1 MTRDTL
7 TLRYAPPPRGP
18 VRLNLRVLDT
28 FRIEPPVRPGPG
40 DAVYFRGRDLRD
52 GAITLRASYPGPAEG
67 ALASLLG
74 AAASIAFHVRR
85 RRSRAA

>member
-1 MTRDTL
+1 M
-7 TLRYAPPPRGP
+7 
-18 VRLNLRVLDT
+18 
-28 FRIEPPVRPGPG
+28 RPGPG